1 MVYHLTRNR
10 ICPSDSFRGGD
21 PLSVKPVKAISIIG
35 MMSELDEVVKYCG
48 DSGVFQPDD
57 AMSFYSDT
65 KNFITLGN
73 KNPYSQPIQ
82 QLESACEL
90 AGFRL
95 SLAEHDEISDQD
107 EVLRYV
113 SNFVN
118 KAEKM
123 VSNKLRIEQEIDD
136 CKRAV
141 KQVEH
146 FTGCDI
152 DFTEITSCKYIM
164 PTFGRLPK
172 ESFEKLSAYS
182 SNQYAI
188 FFPFTNDDTH
198 YWGAYFTIPEQKN
211 EIDRIFSSLYFERLE
226 VPPIA
231 GKPDDY
237 MKSLL
242 EKLKGLEDD
251 LKKEQT
257 VIDEFWKKEQQSC
270 CRYYTCLEEM
280 DSYNEIKRFA
290 YRYHK
295 SFILVGWVPADK
307 EKSFV
312 KKLDSINSIEYSVI
326 DARDVRNQTPPVIIK
341 NPPFIRRYEF
351 YVKMYGLPCH
361 NEIDPTAFVAFTYT
375 LFFGIMFGDVGQGF
389 VVALIGAFLWKL
401 KKMEIG
407 RILVP
412 CGIMGMIFGFLY
424 GSVFGFEELLTPVHE
439 KLFGTHGKLIEVME
453 PESITLIIYGS
464 VAIGIVTIA
473 LAMIANII
481 SSLKRR
487 DMESALFGANGIS
500 GFVLYV
506 SLVAGL
512 ICQMLLGIELMTV
525 PYILGLVVLPLILMF
540 MREPLGR
547 LVEGKKNWQPQK
559 WGEYF
564 VQSFFEIFEI
574 CLSYVT
580 NTMSFLRVGAY
591 ILVHAGMMLVVF
603 TLAEM
608 VGGAVGYT
616 IILVIGNVIVMAL
629 EALLVAIQVL
639 RLDYYEIFS
648 RFYIGEG
655 RPFTPVVAKK
665 LNPASK

>member
-1 MVYHLTRNR
+1 M
-10 ICPSDSFRGGD
+10 
-21 PLSVKPVKAISIIG
+21 SVKPVKAISIIG
-35 MMSELDEVVKYCG
+35 MMPQLDEVVKFCG
-48 DSGVFQPDD
+48 SSGSFQPDD

-65 KNFITLGN
+65 KNFVPLN
-73 KNPYSQPIQ
+73 DKNPYTQPIQ
-82 QLESACEL
+82 QLQSACEMT
-90 AGFRL
+90 GFKLKFTDSEGVRAKDEDVLKYVNSFVEKTEMLL
-95 SLAEHDEISDQD
+95 SKKLMTQQDIDECSRQ
-107 EVLRYV
+107 
-113 SNFVN
+113 
-118 KAEKM
+118 
-123 VSNKLRIEQEIDD
+123 IEQ
-136 CKRAV
+136 
-141 KQVEH
+141 VER

-152 DFTEITSCKYIM
+152 DFKEVTGCQFIT

-172 ESFEKLSAYS
+172 ESYQKLSKFS

-198 YWGAYFTIPEQKN
+198 YWGAYFTVPEEKN
-211 EIDRIFSSLYFERLE
+211 EIDRIFSSLFFEQLE
-226 VPPIA
+226 VPDIP

-237 MKSLL
+237 LKTLQAKMEQLRQKL
-242 EKLKGLEDD
+242 EE
-251 LKKEQT
+251 EQK
-257 VIDEFWKKEQQSC
+257 VIDAFWEKERSKC
-270 CRYYTCLEEM
+270 LAYYTKIEEL
-280 DSYNEIKRFA
+280 DAFNEIRRSA
-290 YRYHK
+290 YSYHK
-295 SFILVGWVPADK
+295 SFILVGWIPAEK
-307 EKSFV
+307 EQLFTE
-312 KKLDSINSIEYSVI
+312 KLDSIKSVEYSVS
-326 DARDVRNQTPPVIIK
+326 DGTDVRSQKPPVILK

-361 NEIDPTAFVAFTYT
+361 NEIDPTTFVAFSYT

-389 VVALIGAFLWKL
+389 IVALVGALMYKL

-424 GSVFGFEELLTPVHE
+424 GSVFGFEDLLTPVHQ
-439 KLFGTHGKLIEVME
+439 KLFGTPGKLIEVME
-453 PESITLIIYGS
+453 ADSINLIIYGS

-473 LAMIANII
+473 LAMLVNIV

-487 DMESALFGANGIS
+487 DFESAFFGANGVA
-500 GFVLYV
+500 GFVFYV

-512 ICQMLLGIELMTV
+512 ICQMMLGIELMNIA
-525 PYILGLVVLPLILMF
+525 YILGLIVLPLILMF
-540 MREPLGR
+540 LREPLGR
-547 LVEGKKNWQPQK
+547 LAEGKKNWQPQK
-559 WGEYF
+559 WGEYC
-564 VQSFFEIFEI
+564 VQSFFELFEM

-616 IILVIGNVIVMAL
+616 IILIIGNGIVMAL

-655 RPFTPVVAKK
+655 RPFTPVTARRAKG
-665 LNPASK
+665 NS

>member
-1 MVYHLTRNR
+1 M
-10 ICPSDSFRGGD
+10 
-21 PLSVKPVKAISIIG
+21 SVKPVKAISIIG
-35 MMSELDEVVKYCG
+35 LMPQLDEVIKFCG
-48 DSGVFQPDD
+48 DSCSFQPDD

-65 KNFITLGN
+65 KNFVPLN
-73 KNPYSQPIQ
+73 DKNPYSQPIQ
-82 QLESACEL
+82 QLKNTCEL
-90 AGFRL
+90 AGFKL
-95 SLAEHDEISDQD
+95 EYTKADQVKDSESDVLAYLMKFVDETDKMIS
-107 EVLRYV
+107 R
-113 SNFVN
+113 
-118 KAEKM
+118 
-123 VSNKLRIEQEIDD
+123 KLLIEQETDE
-136 CKRAV
+136 CKRSIE
-141 KQVEH
+141 QVEH

-152 DFTEITSCKYIM
+152 DFTEISDCKYIT
-164 PTFGRLPK
+164 PNFGRLPK
-172 ESFEKLSAYS
+172 ESYEKLSEFS

-188 FFPFTNDDTH
+188 FFPFTNDETH

-211 EIDRIFSSLYFERLE
+211 EIDRIFSSLFFERLE

-237 MKSLL
+237 MRTLQTKLKEL
-242 EKLKGLEDD
+242 DEKLKN
-251 LKKEQT
+251 EQNM
-257 VIDEFWKKEQQSC
+257 IDEFWKTERQKC
-270 CRYYTCLEEM
+270 LAYYTKLEEM

-295 SFILVGWVPADK
+295 SFILVGWIPADK
-307 EKSFV
+307 EKLFTE
-312 KKLDSINSIEYSVI
+312 KLDTINSVEYSLI
-326 DARDVRNQTPPVIIK
+326 DSKDVRNQTPPVILK

-375 LFFGIMFGDVGQGF
+375 LFFGIMFGDAGQGL
-389 VVALIGAFLWKL
+389 VVALIGALMYKF
-401 KKMEIG
+401 KKVEIG
-407 RILVP
+407 KILVP

-424 GSVFGFEELLTPVHE
+424 GSVFGFEELLTPVHQ
-439 KLFGTHGKLIEVME
+439 KLFGTQGKLIEVME
-453 PESITLIIYGS
+453 PDSINLIIYGS

-473 LAMIANII
+473 IAMLVNIV

-487 DMESALFGANGIS
+487 DYESAFFGANGVS
-500 GFVLYV
+500 GFVFYV

-512 ICQMLLGIELMTV
+512 ICQMMLGIEIMNV
-525 PYILGLVVLPLILMF
+525 AYILCLIVLPLILIF
-540 MREPLGR
+540 LREPLGK
-547 LVEGKKNWQPQK
+547 LAEGKKNWKPES
-559 WGEYF
+559 WGEYCM
-564 VQSFFEIFEI
+564 QSFFEVFEI

-608 VGGAVGYT
+608 VGGPVGYT
-616 IILVIGNVIVMAL
+616 LILIIGNGIVMAL

-655 RPFTPVVAKK
+655 RPFIPVTAKK
-665 LNPASK
+665 LK

>member
-1 MVYHLTRNR
+1 M
-10 ICPSDSFRGGD
+10 
-21 PLSVKPVKAISIIG
+21 SVKPVKAISIIG
-35 MMSELDEVVKYCG
+35 LMPQLDEVVKFCG
-48 DSGVFQPDD
+48 DSCSFQPDD
-57 AMSFYSDT
+57 AMSFFSDT
-65 KNFITLGN
+65 KSFVPLND

-82 QLESACEL
+82 QLKNTCEL

-95 SLAEHDEISDQD
+95 EYTSVEKLNESENDVLTYVKKFVDDTDRMIS
-107 EVLRYV
+107 R
-113 SNFVN
+113 
-118 KAEKM
+118 
-123 VSNKLRIEQEIDD
+123 KLLIEQEIDD
-136 CKRAV
+136 CKRSIE
-141 KQVEH
+141 QVEH

-152 DFTEITSCKYIM
+152 DFTEISECKYIT
-164 PTFGRLPK
+164 PNFGRLPK
-172 ESFEKLSAYS
+172 ESFEKLSEYS

-188 FFPFTNDDTH
+188 FFPFTNDETH

-211 EIDRIFSSLYFERLE
+211 EIDRIFSSLFFERLD

-237 MKSLL
+237 MRSLQTKQK
-242 EKLKGLEDD
+242 ELEDK
-251 LKKEQT
+251 LANEQKL
-257 VIDEFWKKEQQSC
+257 IDEFWKKEREKCLSC
-270 CRYYTCLEEM
+270 YTKLEEM

-295 SFILVGWVPADK
+295 SFILVGWIPADK
-307 EKSFV
+307 EKLFTE
-312 KKLDSINSIEYSVI
+312 KLDGISSVEYSLS
-326 DARDVRNQTPPVIIK
+326 DAKDVRNQTPPVIIK

-389 VVALIGAFLWKL
+389 VVALIGFLMYKF

-424 GSVFGFEELLTPVHE
+424 GSVFGFEELLTPVHRM
-439 KLFGTHGKLIEVME
+439 LFGTQGKLIEVME
-453 PESITLIIYGS
+453 PDSINLIIYGS

-473 LAMIANII
+473 IAMIVNIF

-487 DMESALFGANGIS
+487 DYENAFFGANGVS
-500 GFVLYV
+500 GFVFYV
-506 SLVAGL
+506 SLIAGL
-512 ICQMLLGIELMTV
+512 ICQMMLGIEIMSL
-525 PYILGLVVLPLILMF
+525 PYILGLIVLPLILIF
-540 MREPLGR
+540 LREPLGR
-547 LVEGKKNWQPQK
+547 LAKGKKNWQPK
-559 WGEYF
+559 SWGEYCT
-564 VQSFFEIFEI
+564 QSFFEVFEI

-616 IILVIGNVIVMAL
+616 LILIIGNGIVMAL

-655 RPFTPVVAKK
+655 RPFTPVTAKK
-665 LNPASK
+665 LK